1 MATVTFSE
9 KARKEIAEQLH
20 LLLANEY
27 VLYTKTQKF
36 HWNIEGKWFGPLHQ
50 LFENQYQQLA
60 DIVDKV
66 AERSLQLGIKTIGTL
81 TEFLKLTTLE
91 EAPGKNPN
99 DTTMIELLLLDHEA
113 IIEQIRGDIDL
124 TAKLNDMGTNN
135 FLCDLIEQHEK
146 IAWMLRAHLAK

>member
-9 KARKEIAEQLH
+9 KARKEIAGELH

-36 HWNIEGKWFGPLHQ
+36 HWNVEGKWFGPLHQ
-50 LFENQYQQLA
+50 LFENQYQELA

-81 TEFLKLTTLE
+81 TEFLKLTSLQ
-91 EAPGKNPN
+91 EAPGKNPS
-99 DTTMIELLLLDHEA
+99 DTKMIEILLLDHEA
-113 IIEQIRGDIDL
+113 VIEQIRENIDL
-124 TAKLNDMGTNN
+124 TAQLNDMGTNN
-135 FLCDLIEQHEK
+135 FLCDLIERHEK
-146 IAWMLRAHLAK
+146 IAWMLRAHLSK